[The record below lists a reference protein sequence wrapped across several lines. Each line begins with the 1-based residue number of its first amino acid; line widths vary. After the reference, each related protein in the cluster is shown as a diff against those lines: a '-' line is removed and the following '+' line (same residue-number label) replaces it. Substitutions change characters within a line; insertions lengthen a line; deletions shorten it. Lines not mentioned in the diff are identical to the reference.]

1 MIRLGKEYLI
11 LRNSFGV
18 SYRRLIVL
26 KYALLELRKYTALS
40 LREFCVR
47 ILLAC
52 GVPFDD
58 ANSTATVLVDAD
70 LHGVDSHGV
79 VHLSMY
85 VAHLIT

>member
-1 MIRLGKEYLI
+1 MQ
-11 LRNSFGV
+11 
-18 SYRRLIVL
+18 
-26 KYALLELRKYTALS
+26 LLELRKYTALS